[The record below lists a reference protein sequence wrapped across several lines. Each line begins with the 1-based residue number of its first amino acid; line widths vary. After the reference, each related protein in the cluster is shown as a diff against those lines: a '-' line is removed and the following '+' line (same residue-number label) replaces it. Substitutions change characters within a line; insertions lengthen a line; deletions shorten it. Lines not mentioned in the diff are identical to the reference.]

1 MTSGLNA
8 QTGDAAV
15 ADEVEQ
21 LARRGTGTGN
31 GAVGAGSRRLSGTT
45 WQPALPIPEGAPAG
59 TAVLPAP
66 VRRSHRHRR
75 RRWYRRKLVLIPAVL
90 ALLIAGVTSAALLR
104 AGSTIAELQTVSTP
118 PPTVALQ
125 DDEGAPQVEVDTAPA
140 QAAIQEAQTASGER
154 QQEDGGSL
162 FGDFKDKAGDV
173 GDVAGG
179 AAAAAG
185 LTNPE
190 TGAMNV
196 LVMGVDTRPGAPI
209 DIAVKAD
216 AIVVLHLDP
225 ASRSCRIL
233 SIPRDTRTELPG
245 YGQSKINHALLVGG
259 IPYQRLVVEK
269 LLGITMDH
277 YALIDMPGFQELVD
291 AVGGVTV
298 TIPETI
304 TVEGGAE
311 LKPGTQR
318 LDGAVALAYARNR
331 SGPGGDLGRI
341 KRQWAVM
348 RGLIAAT
355 SGRDLVRDV
364 NQVLPAVEGHIR
376 TDLSATEL
384 AALARTYHGSCTEQT
399 MGTGVLAGKQIRL
412 DDPMLKQSV
421 YYNVVDEPVIRQR
434 VAELLGA

>member
-1 MTSGLNA
+1 MTTGLNA
-8 QTGDAAV
+8 QAGDAAL
-15 ADEVEQ
+15 ADEVEHM
-21 LARRGTGTGN
+21 AHRGTGN

-45 WQPALPIPEGAPAG
+45 WQPALPIPEGAAAG

-66 VRRSHRHRR
+66 VRRSHRRRR

-104 AGSTIAELQTVSTP
+104 AGSTIAELQTVSTLP
-118 PPTVALQ
+118 PSVALQ
-125 DDEGAPQVEVDTAPA
+125 DDAGAPQVEVDTAPA
-140 QAAIQEAQTASGER
+140 QAAIQEAQAATGEQ

-196 LVMGVDTRPGAPI
+196 LVMGVDARPAGAPI

-233 SIPRDTRTELPG
+233 SIPRDTRAELPG

-259 IPYQRLVVEK
+259 IPYERLVVEK

-304 TVEGGAE
+304 TVASGVE

-318 LDGAVALAYARNR
+318 LDGEVALAYARNR
-331 SGPGGDLGRI
+331 STPEGDLGRV

-348 RGLIAAT
+348 RGLIAAS

-376 TDLSATEL
+376 TDLSATNL
-384 AALARTYHGSCTEQT
+384 AAIARTYHGSCTEQS
-399 MGTGVLAGKQIRL
+399 MGTGVLAGTQIRL